1 MKFVAVLA
9 DTQNN
14 LDRAARIYR
23 LDRTDYLYLAHS
35 AQPVTYTYLVDLYAW
50 WATRKDDPDLTW
62 PTYLWYDTRKFDS
75 LPEALAYAQK
85 QFNLRYYNTSYG

>member
-14 LDRAARIYR
+14 LNRTARIYR
-23 LDRTDYLYLAHS
+23 LAETDYLYLAYN
-35 AQPVTYTYLVDLYAW
+35 AQPVTYTYLVDLYA

-75 LPEALAYAQK
+75 LPEALAYDQEHEA
-85 QFNLRYYNTSYG
+85 